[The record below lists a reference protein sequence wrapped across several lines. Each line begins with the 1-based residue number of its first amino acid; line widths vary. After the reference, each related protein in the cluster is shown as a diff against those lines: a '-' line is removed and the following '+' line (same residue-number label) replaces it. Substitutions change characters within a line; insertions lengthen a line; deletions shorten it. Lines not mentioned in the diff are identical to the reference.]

1 MPKDKNAGRAAL
13 PVMKAALITPALNEE
28 GAIGQV
34 LDETPDGLFAAVI
47 VADNGSSD
55 RTAAVARAR
64 GALVVSEPARGYG
77 NACLRAIEALPRDI
91 EVVVFMDADGSDSPA
106 DAERLL
112 RPVRAGR
119 ADLVLG
125 SRVMGGSEP
134 GAMRAHQRLG
144 NFAAVSLLRM
154 ICGHRYSDLGPFRAI
169 RVDRL
174 RELEMRDRN
183 YGWTIEMQ
191 IKALRRGLRVLEVP
205 VAHRRRR
212 AGASKISGTL
222 WGSLAAGA
230 KILWA
235 VARFSFSS

>member
-1 MPKDKNAGRAAL
+1 MN
-13 PVMKAALITPALNEE
+13 AALIIPALNEE

-34 LDETPDGLFAAVI
+34 LDEVPDGLFAAVI

-55 RTAAVARAR
+55 LTAAVARSR
-64 GALVVSEPARGYG
+64 GARVVREPARGYG
-77 NACLRAIEALPRDI
+77 NACLRALGELPEDI

-112 RPVRAGR
+112 EPIRGGF

-125 SRVMGGSEP
+125 SRVMGRGEP
-134 GAMRAHQRLG
+134 GALPLHQRLG
-144 NFAAVSLLRM
+144 NLLTVWLVRM
-154 ICGHRYSDLGPFRAI
+154 ICGHRYSDIGPFRAI

-191 IKALRRGLRVLEVP
+191 IKALRRGLRAVEAP
-205 VAHRRRR
+205 VACRRRR
-212 AGASKISGTL
+212 AGESKISGTF

-230 KILWA
+230 KILWS
-235 VARFSFSS
+235 VARFAVPGR

>member
-1 MPKDKNAGRAAL
+1 MRAAA
-13 PVMKAALITPALNEE
+13 PYAMNAALIIPALNEE
-28 GAIGQV
+28 GSIGQV
-34 LDETPDGLFAAVI
+34 LEEVPDGLFAAVI
-47 VADNGSSD
+47 VADNGSRD
-55 RTAAVARAR
+55 RTAAVARAH
-64 GALVVSEPARGYG
+64 GALVVREPARGYG
-77 NACLRAIEALPRDI
+77 NACLRAIRELPEGI
-91 EVVVFMDADGSDSPA
+91 EVAVFMDADGSDSPA

-112 RPVRAGR
+112 RPIREGR

-125 SRVMGGSEP
+125 SREMGGREP
-134 GAMRAHQRLG
+134 GALRAHQRLG
-144 NFAAVSLLRM
+144 NFAALLLLRLL
-154 ICGHRYSDLGPFRAI
+154 CGHRYSDLGPFRAI

-191 IKALRRGLRVLEVP
+191 IKALRRGLRVIEVP
-205 VAHRRRR
+205 VACRRRR
-212 AGASKISGTL
+212 AGESKISGTL

>member
-1 MPKDKNAGRAAL
+1 MEAA
-13 PVMKAALITPALNEE
+13 PQAMKAALIIPALNEE
-28 GAIGQV
+28 DAIGQV
-34 LDETPDGLFAAVI
+34 LDEVPRGLFAAVI

-55 RTAAVARAR
+55 RTAAVARSR
-64 GALVVSEPARGYG
+64 GARVVREPARGYG
-77 NACLRAIEALPRDI
+77 NACLRALEELPGNI
-91 EVVVFMDADGSDSPA
+91 EVVVFMDADGSDCPA
-106 DAERLL
+106 QAERLL
-112 RPVRAGR
+112 RPIRGGR

-125 SRVMGGSEP
+125 SRVMGGGEP
-134 GAMRAHQRLG
+134 GALRAHQRLG
-144 NFAAVSLLRM
+144 NLLTVSLVCM

-191 IKALRRGLRVLEVP
+191 IKALRRGLRAVEVP
-205 VAHRRRR
+205 VACRRRR

>member
-1 MPKDKNAGRAAL
+1 MNGVEAVPDAMN
-13 PVMKAALITPALNEE
+13 AALIIPALNEE

-34 LDETPDGLFAAVI
+34 LDEAPDGLFAAVI

-55 RTAAVARAR
+55 RTAAVAQAH
-64 GALVVSEPARGYG
+64 GALVVREPARGYG
-77 NACLRAIEALPRDI
+77 NACLRAIQELPEDI
-91 EVVVFMDADGSDSPA
+91 EVAVFMDADGSDAPA

-112 RPVRAGR
+112 RPIGEDR

-125 SRVMGGSEP
+125 SRAMGDSEP
-134 GAMRAHQRLG
+134 GALRAHQKLG
-144 NFAAVSLLRM
+144 NFVTVSLLRI

-191 IKALRRGLRVLEVP
+191 IKALRHGLRVIEIP
-205 VAHRRRR
+205 VAYRCRR
-212 AGASKISGTL
+212 AGESKISGTL
-222 WGSLAAGA
+222 RGSLAAGA

-235 VARFSFSS
+235 VARFSFSL